1 MNKILNCITV
11 GDIDG
16 IGLELIF
23 KIWNKNRKKT
33 KAFFLLGDYSKINKK
48 FNNYNYNY
56 KLKKI
61 KTPDEANKYFNN
73 YLPILHI
80 KSVNKTQ
87 NSLDS
92 INKSFYFAKNKLVT
106 SIITLPINKEKII
119 SIKKTFM
126 GHTEHYEKLDKTNSN
141 MIFYH
146 KDIIVSPLTTHISIN
161 NVTNYINTQNLKN
174 KINSLINSLINDF
187 NIKNPKIAIS
197 GLNPHAGE
205 NSKIGIEEKKII
217 IPIVKYFKQQ
227 KKSISGPFSGD
238 SIFLKF
244 NRKKYDCILTMLHD
258 QALIPFKLLS
268 FDKGVNFTSGLS
280 FVRTSPCHGTAYDLV
295 GKNKASEKSLYNAI
309 LLANKIYKYKKN
321 DKKISR
327 TKFSN

>member
-146 KDIIVSPLTTHISIN
+146 K
-161 NVTNYINTQNLKN
+161 
-174 KINSLINSLINDF
+174 
-187 NIKNPKIAIS
+187 
-197 GLNPHAGE
+197 
-205 NSKIGIEEKKII
+205 
-217 IPIVKYFKQQ
+217 
-227 KKSISGPFSGD
+227 
-238 SIFLKF
+238 
-244 NRKKYDCILTMLHD
+244 
-258 QALIPFKLLS
+258 
-268 FDKGVNFTSGLS
+268 
-280 FVRTSPCHGTAYDLV
+280 
-295 GKNKASEKSLYNAI
+295 
-309 LLANKIYKYKKN
+309 
-321 DKKISR
+321 
-327 TKFSN
+327 